1 MDYISEKVDIRNIPQ
16 HKKEE
21 ILKDSKARQA
31 YFDALDK
38 AGR

>member
-21 ILKDSKARQA
+21 ILKDDKARQA